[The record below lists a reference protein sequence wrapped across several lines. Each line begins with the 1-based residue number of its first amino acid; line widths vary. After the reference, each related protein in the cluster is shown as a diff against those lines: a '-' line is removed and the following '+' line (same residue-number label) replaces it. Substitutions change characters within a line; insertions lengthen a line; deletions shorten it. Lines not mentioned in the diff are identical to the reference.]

1 MSIAAPSIRR
11 LPRLASLPTRSFH
24 LATILEDFEPCD
36 FPSLNLGTES
46 LAGTPKDASGWTLA
60 PVSRT
65 RSSSTLTNDGR
76 KLKRASVNARQASID
91 RDCMICFHLAQRPS
105 RTKCCGKLFC
115 EAHIHDWLA
124 GSSNQCPSC
133 SAYCHPET
141 IISLACPAS
150 PTALTSQMNTAN
162 TRPQK
167 YPIDGRKIV
176 KGEGYRS
183 RFHSPS
189 PSSSSSNSSVD
200 PNTDPD
206 DEDNSVQAQTFQ
218 SSVLK
223 IIQQFLDDS
232 SLGTRELLPSNNHQ
246 DEYKS
251 SSSTSGYTSSQLDT
265 QMFLTPSYRSTGSE
279 VVDNHEMTTVALVGK
294 VVGKVLSIVAL
305 MLVFWIL
312 AS

>member
-1 MSIAAPSIRR
+1 MSIATPSIRR

-24 LATILEDFEPCD
+24 LATILEDFEHCD

-76 KLKRASVNARQASID
+76 KLKRS
-91 RDCMICFHLAQRPS
+91 FHLAQRPS

-141 IISLACPAS
+141 IISLASPAS

-162 TRPQK
+162 MRPQK
-167 YPIDGRKIV
+167 HLIEERKIV
-176 KGEGYRS
+176 KMESYRF

-206 DEDNSVQAQTFQ
+206 DEDNSVQAQTAHHVESSK

-223 IIQQFLDDS
+223 LIRHFLDDS
-232 SLGTRELLPSNNHQ
+232 SLETPEVLPSDNHQ
-246 DEYKS
+246 DKYKS
-251 SSSTSGYTSSQLDT
+251 SSSTPGYMSSQSDT

-279 VVDNHEMTTVALVGK
+279 VVDKHEMTTVALFGKIVGK
-294 VVGKVLSIVAL
+294 YSGFWLHEIVIDIPREA
-305 MLVFWIL
+305 
-312 AS
+312 

>member
-46 LAGTPKDASGWTLA
+46 LAGTPKDASWTLA

-91 RDCMICFHLAQRPS
+91 RDCMIWSVLS
-105 RTKCCGKLFC
+105 
-115 EAHIHDWLA
+115 WLA

-141 IISLACPAS
+141 IISLASPAS

-176 KGEGYRS
+176 KGESYRS

-206 DEDNSVQAQTFQ
+206 DEDNSVQAQTAPHVESFR
-218 SSVLK
+218 SYVLK
-223 IIQQFLDDS
+223 LIRNFLDDS
-232 SLGTRELLPSNNHQ
+232 SLGTPEVLPSDNHQ
-246 DEYKS
+246 NEYKS
-251 SSSTSGYTSSQLDT
+251 SSSSSGYTSSQLDT

-279 VVDNHEMTTVALVGK
+279 VVDNHEMITVALVGR